1 MKINL
6 LLIALISLTVVSLAC
21 AGAAV
26 NTSGTNGENTSA
38 DSAGSGSNGSSDN
51 AAGDGSNAEET
62 PVAHQEYEG
71 IERIK
76 FKSGSSS
83 GSVKGSVKGYDR
95 KDFVINGKKG
105 QKMSVNLKSSS
116 TFVYFNIA
124 DSKDGFA
131 ADMPM
136 DPKPLDVRD
145 WEGTLHKDGDYF
157 IRVYLVRAE
166 ARRDGKA
173 DFTLDVSITG
183 GSGAA
188 EEAVALDKPQFFM
201 CPGNLEIV
209 ATFRDASGKK
219 KVEVEVG
226 DTVLRLDLQPSGSG
240 EKYADAGEKN
250 VFWLKGKEAL
260 FEFRG
265 KTYTCEWQE
274 KAYRSDGD

>member
-1 MKINL
+1 MKLNI

-21 AGAAV
+21 GGAAV
-26 NTSGTNGENTSA
+26 NTSGTNGENASA
-38 DSAGSGSNGSSDN
+38 DAPASGSNGSTEE
-51 AAGDGSNAEET
+51 AANGSNAEET
-62 PVAHQEYEG
+62 PASHQEYEG

-76 FKSGSSS
+76 FKAGSSS

-95 KDFVINGKKG
+95 KDYVINAKKG

-183 GSGAA
+183 GSASSPEKGL
-188 EEAVALDKPQFFM
+188 ALDKAHYFL
-201 CPGNLEIV
+201 CEEDNLGIF
-209 ATFRDASGKK
+209 ATFRESAGKK

-240 EKYADAGEKN
+240 EKYADAGDKN

-260 FEFRG
+260 LEYRD
-265 KTYTCEWQE
+265 KTYTCGWRE
-274 KAYRSDGD
+274 KAYSGN